1 MVEMLKAVIAG
12 VLISLALWLYG
23 GTIGAICILVEKV
36 FHWLL
41 LKRGVTELT
50 WRQRRGMAK
59 RYKET
64 TGRKFIKGKAR
75 RTR

>member
-1 MVEMLKAVIAG
+1 MLKAVIAG
-12 VLISLALWLYG
+12 VLISLVLWLYG
-23 GTIGAICILVEKV
+23 GTIGTILILIEKLL
-36 FHWLL
+36 HRLL

-59 RYKET
+59 RYRET